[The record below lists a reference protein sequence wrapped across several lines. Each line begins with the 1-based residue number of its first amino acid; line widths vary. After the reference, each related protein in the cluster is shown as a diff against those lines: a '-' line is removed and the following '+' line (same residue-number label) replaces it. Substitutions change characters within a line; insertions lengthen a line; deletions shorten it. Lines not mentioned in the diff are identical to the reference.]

1 MLQKTCLEGIAYV
14 NDLVLSLACLTAY
27 PGVLSSRKSGK
38 PQLPCLLIKTKQKHC
53 EVTHFR
59 YVSLFDRI
67 HINCNFI
74 FLAMIFQLISVSAFR
89 L

>member
-59 YVSLFDRI
+59 YVSQGSALNQR
-67 HINCNFI
+67 
-74 FLAMIFQLISVSAFR
+74 FQILISFNKGLASY
-89 L
+89 LS